1 MVHVDG
7 LTVSVDF
14 GKRNANGTA
23 LVTVTDADGVAVS
36 GATVAGDWQVNGS
49 TLKSGTSG
57 TSGSDGVAAVNSGG
71 MRRVTSSDEVTFCV
85 TNITGTGM
93 QYDAGGNVVDC
104 AQAGSGGGGD
114 PPPPQG
120 FTLTASVRKN
130 SEVTLSWSGSSAS
143 MFDLTSTDGLDTI
156 VSGSSF
162 VEAPGPGTRT
172 YTVCESG
179 SVEVCDSV
187 TVSTKR

>member
-1 MVHVDG
+1 M
-7 LTVSVDF
+7 SVDF

-23 LVTVTDADGVAVS
+23 VITVIDADGVAVS
-36 GATVAGDWQVNGS
+36 GATVVGDWQVNGG

-57 TSGSDGVAAVNSGG
+57 TSGTDGLATVNSGG
-71 MRRVTSSDEVTFCV
+71 MRRVTSSDDVVFCV
-85 TNITGTGM
+85 TAIMGTGL
-93 QYDAGGNVVDC
+93 QYDPGANLADC

-130 SEVTLSWSGSSAS
+130 REVALSWSGSSAPT
-143 MFDLTSTDGLDTI
+143 FDLTSTDGLSTT
-156 VSGSSF
+156 VSGSTFS
-162 VEAPGPGTRT
+162 ETPGPGTRT

-179 SVEVCDSV
+179 SAVVCDSV